1 VKEKDAEPAEAD
13 QKEQTDQ
20 AKPAKPAKS
29 KAGRGRAAP
38 EAVLLVVGLLMAML
52 FLFAL
57 HCTWVTSNAYS
68 SPSVVLSTN
77 VGLPLAES
85 RRRHDMCV
93 F

>member
-1 VKEKDAEPAEAD
+1 MKEKNAEPAKAD
-13 QKEQTDQ
+13 QDEQTDQ
-20 AKPAKPAKS
+20 AKPAKPAKPA
-29 KAGRGRAAP
+29 KGKAAP

-77 VGLPLAES
+77 VRLPS
-85 RRRHDMCV
+85 PQSSDMYVLCDLS
-93 F
+93 